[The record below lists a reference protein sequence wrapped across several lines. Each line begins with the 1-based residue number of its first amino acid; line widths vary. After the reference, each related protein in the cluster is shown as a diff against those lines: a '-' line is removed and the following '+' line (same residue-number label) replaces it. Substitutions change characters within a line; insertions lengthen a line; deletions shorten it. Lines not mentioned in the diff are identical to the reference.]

1 MFEGC
6 REGSEGVL
14 ENKFMKNTKFI
25 TAIRS
30 LKRHKGLR
38 KPYKSRQW
46 CMPVCS
52 VASVMVDS
60 LQHHGLQL
68 ARLLSPWDSPGK
80 NVGVGCHFLIQG
92 IFPTQGLNLHLLH
105 WQADSLPLSHQGI
118 TPGNG
123 NATLIPGDKLQVTSS
138 VYSSDLSPG
147 SGLSP
152 KRGVVLNVHPP

>member
-46 CMPVCS
+46 CMLVCS

-68 ARLLSPWDSPGK
+68 ARLLSLWDSPGK

-118 TPGNG
+118 TPSNG

-138 VYSSDLSPG
+138 VHSSDLSP
-147 SGLSP
+147 
-152 KRGVVLNVHPP
+152 

>member
-60 LQHHGLQL
+60 LQHHGL
-68 ARLLSPWDSPGK
+68 
-80 NVGVGCHFLIQG
+80 
-92 IFPTQGLNLHLLH
+92 
-105 WQADSLPLSHQGI
+105 
-118 TPGNG
+118 
-123 NATLIPGDKLQVTSS
+123 
-138 VYSSDLSPG
+138 
-147 SGLSP
+147 
-152 KRGVVLNVHPP
+152 